1 MPRMPELHALHA
13 LHALSVALARTDD
26 MRSALQRVLGKLS
39 EDMGYSIASI
49 TILNRRTGEIFMN
62 DAFGLSPES
71 VAKGRYRL
79 GEGVVGRV
87 IATGEAVVIPR
98 IAGEQNFLDRT
109 ESRRDVDTNDIS
121 YVSVPIIAGKETIGA
136 LSVDLPLP
144 EEQGTLQNTVMF
156 LAVVASVI
164 AQAVQLHQS
173 SHEENLLLME
183 RNRLLEERL
192 RDRFHASNMI
202 GNAKAMREVYMMV
215 EKVAPTHATVLILG
229 ESGVGKELVAE
240 AIHYASNR
248 ADKPFIA
255 CNIAA
260 LPESIIESE
269 LFGHEKGAFTGA
281 AVSRAGRF
289 ETAGDG
295 SIFLDEI
302 GELSMQAQVKLL
314 RVLQNGAFERVGSSK
329 TLRNQARVI
338 AATNKDLSQ
347 LIAEGRFREDLYYRL
362 NVVSITVPPLRERKT
377 DIPVL
382 VDHFIEKYAELN
394 GIQVNRIS
402 TPAIDMIMSYHWPG
416 NVRELENCIE
426 RAVILSEDGVIHGY
440 HLPPT
445 LQVPSPGGSA
455 ALRGSMPTRLDAIER
470 EMIVDAL
477 KGSGGNMGV
486 AAKLLGISERVL
498 GLRMRKHDL
507 SFQQFR
513 RSGGS

>member
-1 MPRMPELHALHA
+1 MLRMSEPQALHA
-13 LHALSVALARTDD
+13 LHALSVSLVRTDD
-26 MRSALQRVLGKLS
+26 MRAALRNGLIRLA

-49 TILNRRTGEIFMN
+49 TILNRRTGEIFMH
-62 DAFGLSPES
+62 DAFGLSAES
-71 VAKGRYRL
+71 VAKGRYRM

-98 IAGEQNFLDRT
+98 IAGEQSFLDRT
-109 ESRRDVDTNDIS
+109 ESRRDVDT
-121 YVSVPIIAGKETIGA
+121 KTIGA

-144 EEQGTLQNTVMF
+144 EKPDILQTTVMF
-156 LAVVASVI
+156 LAVVAAVI
-164 AQAVQLHQS
+164 AQGVRLHQS
-173 SHEENLLLME
+173 SHEENLMLME

-192 RDRFHASNMI
+192 RDRHHASNMI

-215 EKVAPTHATVLILG
+215 EKVASTNATVLILG

-248 ADKPFIA
+248 ADRPFIA

-281 AVSRAGRF
+281 TVSRAGRF

-295 SIFLDEI
+295 TIFLDEI

-314 RVLQNGAFERVGSSK
+314 RVLQNGNFERVGSSK
-329 TLRNQARVI
+329 TLNNRARVI
-338 AATNKDLSQ
+338 AATNKELPK
-347 LIAEGRFREDLYYRL
+347 LIVEARFREDLYYRL

-382 VDHFIEKYAELN
+382 IDHFIEKYSDLN
-394 GIQVNRIS
+394 GVQVHRIS

-426 RAVILSEDGVIHGY
+426 RAVILSEEGVIHGY

-445 LQVPSPGGSA
+445 LQVPSSSSGGVY
-455 ALRGSMPTRLDAIER
+455 LGSMPDRLDAIER
-470 EMIVDAL
+470 EIIVDAL
-477 KGSGGNMGV
+477 KSADGNMGV
-486 AAKLLGISERVL
+486 AAKYLGISERVL
-498 GLRMRKHDL
+498 GLRMRKYAL

-513 RSGGS
+513 RSGGL

>member
-1 MPRMPELHALHA
+1 MARMWEPQALHA
-13 LHALSVALARTDD
+13 LHALSRSLVYTEDVRAALRNGLIRLA
-26 MRSALQRVLGKLS
+26 

-62 DAFGLSPES
+62 DAFGLSAES

-87 IATGEAVVIPR
+87 IATGEAVVVPR
-98 IAGEQNFLDRT
+98 IAGEEAFLDRT

-121 YVSVPIIAGKETIGA
+121 YVSVPIMAGKETIGA

-144 EEQGTLQNTVMF
+144 EKQELLQTTVMF
-156 LAVVASVI
+156 LAIVAAVI
-164 AQAVQLHQS
+164 AQGVRLHQS
-173 SHEENLLLME
+173 SHEENLLLIE

-192 RDRFHASNMI
+192 RDRFLASNMI
-202 GNAKAMREVYMMV
+202 GNAKAMREVYVMV
-215 EKVAPTHATVLILG
+215 EKVASTNATVLILG

-240 AIHYASNR
+240 AIHYASHR

-281 AVSRAGRF
+281 AASRAGRF

-295 SIFLDEI
+295 TIFLDEI

-314 RVLQNGAFERVGSSK
+314 RVLQSGGFERVGSSR
-329 TLRNQARVI
+329 TLQNRARVI
-338 AATNKDLSQ
+338 AATNKDLSK

-382 VDHFIEKYAELN
+382 IDHFIEKYADLN
-394 GIQVNRIS
+394 GLQVQRIS

-426 RAVILSEDGVIHGY
+426 RAVILSEEGVIHGY

-445 LQVPSPGGSA
+445 LQVPSQSSGTA
-455 ALRGSMPTRLDAIER
+455 YVGSMTQRLDAMER
-470 EMIVDAL
+470 EMIIDAL
-477 KGSGGNMGV
+477 KGADGNMGV
-486 AAKLLGISERVL
+486 AAKQLRISERVL
-498 GLRMRKHDL
+498 GLRMRKYAL

-513 RSGGS
+513 RSSGS